1 MKHYRRL
8 QLLRNA
14 KLRPSQVIL
23 TCGTP
28 GLCYTYILEQK
39 WKKSIGSLNP
49 LYSIVW
55 WVKLE
60 CFVPSNFKSL
70 WFVRGPG
77 LPGEAAMASL
87 LHRWE
92 LFSAAQPA
100 FSLADFQSCSSGR
113 AETYKLQKLFYQ
125 FGEVIL
131 KRGLT
136 NKG

>member
-1 MKHYRRL
+1 MKQRRS

-14 KLRPSQVIL
+14 KLSPSQVIL

-28 GLCYTYILEQK
+28 GLCYTYILKQK
-39 WKKSIGSLNP
+39 WEKSIGSLNP
-49 LYSIVW
+49 LCSIVW
-55 WVKLE
+55 WVNLE

-70 WFVRGPG
+70 WIISGLG
-77 LPGEAAMASL
+77 LPGEAATASL
-87 LHRWE
+87 LHCWE
-92 LFSAAQPA
+92 LCSAAQPS

-125 FGEVIL
+125 FVEAIL
-131 KRGLT
+131 KRGLR